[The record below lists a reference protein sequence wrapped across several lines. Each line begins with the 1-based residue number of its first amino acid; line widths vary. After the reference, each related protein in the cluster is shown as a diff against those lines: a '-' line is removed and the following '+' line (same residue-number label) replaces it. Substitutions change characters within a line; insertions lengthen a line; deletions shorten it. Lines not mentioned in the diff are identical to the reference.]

1 MSDALDFRPFAPVL
15 PPARARALPW
25 ATVIGASALTAVP
38 VVATLPLM
46 PPLGLLMLLT
56 WRLLARFA
64 LRRWAA
70 APLGLFDDLVSGQP
84 LGSAVLS
91 WSLCFL
97 VIDMVEQRFGDRDFA
112 QDWLIAAGLIAGV
125 LILGRVIAAPLAAP
139 LAPVL
144 AAQIGASVLLFP
156 AFARIVAWIDRR
168 RTQGQIPGAPG

>member
-1 MSDALDFRPFAPVL
+1 MSDALDYRPFAPAL

-25 ATVIGASALTAVP
+25 ATVIAGSALTAVP
-38 VVATLPLM
+38 VVATLPLL

-84 LGSAVLS
+84 LGGAVLS

-97 VIDMVEQRFGDRDFA
+97 VIDLIEQRYEQRGFA
-112 QDWLIAAGLIAGV
+112 FDWLIAAGLIAGV
-125 LILGRVIAAPLAAP
+125 LAFGRLIAAPLSAP

-144 AAQIGASVLLFP
+144 AVQVAASVLLFP
-156 AFARIVAWIDRR
+156 VAVRLVAWIDRR
-168 RTQGQIPGAPG
+168 RTQGQP